1 MITRLLSSV
10 YLHNSIELLQI
21 ICPLRKYL
29 RANKLISLEFLCP
42 FFLGPTRVFY
52 PNQNSTRR
60 TKLQTQPLLF
70 TTSHILRLLKGIK
83 LEISTDFIWSDNK
96 EVIITTNK
104 IASTSDINIVEKY
117 IKELK
122 DVDLNNIMNPRLAQS
137 KSYQNSR
144 YFLLHWKY

>member
-1 MITRLLSSV
+1 MITRLLGSV
-10 YLHNSIELLQI
+10 YLHNSIGLLQI
-21 ICPLRKYL
+21 TCLLRKYL

-42 FFLGPTRVFY
+42 FLLGLARVFY

-60 TKLQTQPLLF
+60 TKLQTQLFLF
-70 TTSHILRLLKGIK
+70 TTGHILRLLKGIK

-117 IKELK
+117 TKELK
-122 DVDLNNIMNPRLAQS
+122 DVDLNNIMNPKLAQS

-144 YFLLHWKY
+144 YFLLHWKH